1 MRRIYRVLEIARFVS
16 FDSGGNLTR
25 RASAPA
31 KPKAHGKFD
40 AKALDAVEAGDE
52 DADVDEE
59 GMCVCWATSSASLC
73 AR

>member
-40 AKALDAVEAGDE
+40 AKALDSVEAGD
-52 DADVDEE
+52 DDVDEE